1 MRRTRG
7 RSIFPD
13 TPSDHRWRMTMCAP
27 ARRGRGLERREM
39 ARSLQGNLTEWAA
52 LAVRRP
58 WNDRPGHRFIN
69 PQPDARFGNLH
80 EGEEFDVLFLVSGC
94 DGPAMLGFRDETR
107 DPVAAVGVAI
117 TRKRCR
123 SARDRTGDSCCA
135 KQGGFDCPT
144 EPGRW
149 RKLSGVNSSA
159 GLRFPSVDH
168 QGDVRPV
175 VRCSLISG
183 VRCDYAGETAVPPAW
198 ALPVGRAMS

>member
-1 MRRTRG
+1 
-7 RSIFPD
+7 
-13 TPSDHRWRMTMCAP
+13 MCAP

-135 KQGGFDCPT
+135 KQGGFDCPNRT
-144 EPGRW
+144 RALAKAFGREFIGGPS
-149 RKLSGVNSSA
+149 LSVCRSS
-159 GLRFPSVDH
+159 GR
-168 QGDVRPV
+168 RP
-175 VRCSLISG
+175 
-183 VRCDYAGETAVPPAW
+183 T
-198 ALPVGRAMS
+198 GRALFSDLGRSLRLCRRDSCPACLGSARWPGYVVMRTIARSSPGQRRQTR